1 MPISPSRRG
10 FLGSLAA
17 AATALVARPAPA
29 GAAAPGQTPPL
40 PAIPASGRL
49 DEAFWRSLRPQFLI
63 PPDEAFFNTG
73 TLGSQPRV
81 VLDAVTRHMT
91 HVVRDVAHWDYKAQ
105 NEQYFT
111 GYAPE
116 TGVRQK
122 LAALINAHVDEVALT
137 QNATMA
143 MSFVANGV
151 DLGPGDEVI
160 VMQNA
165 HTGGRGGWELRGKRY
180 GAHVRY
186 VAPPAPA
193 RTPEQ
198 LVALFENATTP
209 QTRVWAIPHLTSGSG
224 AILFPVQEMCRRA
237 RERGILTVIDGAQ
250 TLGHLRIDV
259 KAMGC
264 DAFFSSPHKWLLA
277 PVGTGMLYI
286 RRELHER
293 VWATLASGQWDN
305 HRDGLY
311 RLMQYGTGNLSL
323 LVGLEQAI
331 DFYQQL
337 GPARVEERI
346 LGLANRLRAGL
357 TEIRGAFIRSPQHPA
372 LVSATTI
379 WGLEGVTGERLQ
391 DELWRLGKIRVRR
404 NGDGVRHCCHIYN
417 LESDVDRA
425 LETARRIAAAG

>member
-180 GAHVRY
+180 GAHVRRHPDRHRRGADAGPSAHRREGHGLRRLLLVTPQ
-186 VAPPAPA
+186 VAARAGRHRHAVHPA
-193 RTPEQ
+193 RTP
-198 LVALFENATTP
+198 
-209 QTRVWAIPHLTSGSG
+209 
-224 AILFPVQEMCRRA
+224 
-237 RERGILTVIDGAQ
+237 
-250 TLGHLRIDV
+250 
-259 KAMGC
+259 
-264 DAFFSSPHKWLLA
+264 
-277 PVGTGMLYI
+277 
-286 RRELHER
+286 
-293 VWATLASGQWDN
+293 
-305 HRDGLY
+305 
-311 RLMQYGTGNLSL
+311 
-323 LVGLEQAI
+323 
-331 DFYQQL
+331 
-337 GPARVEERI
+337 
-346 LGLANRLRAGL
+346 RAG
-357 TEIRGAFIRSPQHPA
+357 
-372 LVSATTI
+372 V
-379 WGLEGVTGERLQ
+379 
-391 DELWRLGKIRVRR
+391 
-404 NGDGVRHCCHIYN
+404 GDAGQ
-417 LESDVDRA
+417 RA
-425 LETARRIAAAG
+425 VGQPS